1 MWGKGSPRFEGRSV
15 VVEEAMC
22 YPRPLQAHVPIWV
35 GGSGERK
42 TLRLVAELADACN
55 LFGEP
60 DVVRRKVDV
69 LHRHCEEV
77 GRDPAT
83 IEVSHLST
91 VLVGRDRTRGR
102 RRSSI
107 GCGRSVVRPSASP
120 VTSTPARSTITSPG
134 SSATAS
140 PASAR

>member
-1 MWGKGSPRFEGRSV
+1 
-15 VVEEAMC
+15 MC

-55 LFGEP
+55 LFGDP

-69 LHRHCEEV
+69 LHRHCADV
-77 GRDPAT
+77 GRDPTT
-83 IEVSHLST
+83 IEVTHLST
-91 VLVGRDRTRGR
+91 VLVGRDRCGGR
-102 RRSSI
+102 RAR
-107 GCGRSVVRPSASP
+107 RSVAAEAPPGGALRR